1 MKQLHIA
8 IASTTSKPGKV
19 EENLKQIAEFA
30 RRAGDDG
37 AQLLLTPEMSATGY
51 GNYPVTLSRPATG
64 RSTALSRKAHG
75 NPAAS
80 SAPVLSSRTARAT
93 VSRTMR
99 CILTGIL

>member
-30 RRAGDDG
+30 RRAGDNG

-75 NPAAS
+75 NPAA
-80 SAPVLSSRTARAT
+80 PVLSSRTARAT